1 MPAAI
6 DTLKF
11 SKRLTEA
18 GMAPAQAEAIA
29 EAVSEGMA
37 EGLATKQDLTMLGQG
52 IHHEMAELRTELG
65 QLRSEMATKQELS
78 ALQVEMAKMEARIIR
93 WNIGAIIAMTAVFA
107 AVVKLL

>member
-11 SKRLTEA
+11 SKRLEAA

-37 EGLATKQDLTMLGQG
+37 EGLATKADISEAVAAM
-52 IHHEMAELRTELG
+52 
-65 QLRSEMATKQELS
+65 RS
-78 ALQVEMAKMEARIIR
+78 EMAKMEARIIR
-93 WNIGAIIAMTAVFA
+93 WNIGTIIAMTAVNT